1 MCIFELKSN
10 EGQRSMTKNGFLY
23 KKLKEIDEP
32 CEFEKVLNQ
41 AKQEYEALLSK
52 WQKEYPGDGG
62 DIVAIWRKEWFLK
75 WFGK

>member
-1 MCIFELKSN
+1 MI
-10 EGQRSMTKNGFLY
+10 KNGLLY
-23 KKLKEIDEP
+23 KKLKKIGEP
-32 CEFEKVLNQ
+32 REFVKVLDE
-41 AKQEYEALLSK
+41 AKQEYESLSSR